1 MHNCTATIGERESH
15 AAKIIPFHGLEKAS
29 GSQHTIQKEDLGRIR
44 WLLVLKLSMHSAST
58 KNMANMQINKKVH
71 ALTIFN
77 LFPSILSTYCYVHML
92 PLKPLTDKQPSTRL
106 TPCINVE
113 KKMSTSR
120 HLYMLSF
127 FIATSCLLSCYFL
140 SSEENSL
147 LRDSHST
154 FTQNSA
160 VEPAHAVRTV
170 LCL

>member
-15 AAKIIPFHGLEKAS
+15 TAKIIPFHGLEKAS

-58 KNMANMQINKKVH
+58 QNNMQINKKGH

-77 LFPSILSTYCYVHML
+77 LFPSIMSTYFYV
-92 PLKPLTDKQPSTRL
+92 PLKPLTDNQPSTRL
-106 TPCINVE
+106 TPCNNVE

-120 HLYMLSF
+120 HFYMLSC
-127 FIATSCLLSCYFL
+127 FIATPCLVSCYFL

-154 FTQNSA
+154 FTQNSNR
-160 VEPAHAVRTV
+160 E
-170 LCL
+170 